1 MQKHNNDSAFAGLPI
16 GYKKKDARSWSLRTY
31 TTLCEK
37 RNDERIQVV
46 CIKLWVG
53 VYFFLISC
61 RSEELELVFQ
71 HGQSGV
77 GIGIRWDRRSGSQRL
92 SFLNELWRCLFR

>member
-1 MQKHNNDSAFAGLPI
+1 MQKHNNDSAFADCPSGTRKMLDH
-16 GYKKKDARSWSLRTY
+16 GHYGRN

-61 RSEELELVFQ
+61 RSEELELVF
-71 HGQSGV
+71 
-77 GIGIRWDRRSGSQRL
+77 
-92 SFLNELWRCLFR
+92 